1 MCFNLNCRQN
11 SSSFLLFFLLTVRIF
26 LCLKI
31 DEPFR
36 SLFFPPSFSSSSF
49 ASFEMADYV
58 IINDSNFLWDGT
70 LYPLQC
76 YSPLKF
82 IRRSSLG
89 VRLTYRFDTGVC
101 SRKAILNGHEFVHYI
116 ICPNFFF
123 WVPCQEKYGGC
134 IKFLG
139 ENQSNGPKI
148 DDQRKLNPSVL
159 LFGVLCW
166 RDMIEYS
173 SIKYAA
179 HYSTSLH

>member
-1 MCFNLNCRQN
+1 MSVFSVDLNTVFWNVLQFKLP
-11 SSSFLLFFLLTVRIF
+11 SEFFFLLFVFLLTVRIF
-26 LCLKI
+26 HCLKI

-116 ICPNFFF
+116 ICPNFF
-123 WVPCQEKYGGC
+123 
-134 IKFLG
+134 LG
-139 ENQSNGPKI
+139 FMSREIRRLHKISRWKSIQWSENRWSKETES
-148 DDQRKLNPSVL
+148 KCFVVW
-159 LFGVLCW
+159 GVMLA
-166 RDMIEYS
+166 RYDRI
-173 SIKYAA
+173 
-179 HYSTSLH
+179 